1 MMNNDDK
8 VLMVTVGLPKSGKST
23 WVDGFLKRDPDYQVV
38 CADDIRLGMGFQFD
52 RKMEN
57 FVWGVHDA
65 MLLAS
70 LERGL
75 CVIVDGT
82 NTTLAS
88 LIKYEKYA
96 TEYGY
101 TFRIIFFDTHEDV
114 CLKRNEGK
122 HVVPENVILRMSGQF
137 YRLKNSN
144 QWRQWKHNNIYTVP

>member
-1 MMNNDDK
+1 MMNKDK
-8 VLMVTVGLPKSGKST
+8 ILMVTVGLPKSGKST
-23 WVDGFLKRDPDYQVV
+23 WVDGFLDGHNRGYQVV

-82 NTTLAS
+82 NTTTAS
-88 LIKYEKYA
+88 LTKYEKYA
-96 TEYGY
+96 TEYDY
-101 TFRIIFFDTHEDV
+101 SFRIIFLDTHEDV
-114 CLKRNEGK
+114 CLKRNVGK
-122 HVVPENVILRMSGQF
+122 HVVPENVILRMSEQLS
-137 YRLKNSN
+137 RLKNSN
-144 QWRQWKHNNIYTVP
+144 QWRQWDNNIYYVP